1 MVQWCTVVHCLI
13 VLHSGHDTHLER
25 MPHDSMSDFTK
36 TLMQDAAKE
45 RGSGASN
52 PFPDPMT
59 RKDGKGSRSKH
70 ETLYTPFK
78 VNEVILNMPSNASA
92 VNSLLNFYK

>member
-1 MVQWCTVVHCLI
+1 
-13 VLHSGHDTHLER
+13 
-25 MPHDSMSDFTK
+25 
-36 TLMQDAAKE
+36 
-45 RGSGASN
+45 
-52 PFPDPMT
+52 MT